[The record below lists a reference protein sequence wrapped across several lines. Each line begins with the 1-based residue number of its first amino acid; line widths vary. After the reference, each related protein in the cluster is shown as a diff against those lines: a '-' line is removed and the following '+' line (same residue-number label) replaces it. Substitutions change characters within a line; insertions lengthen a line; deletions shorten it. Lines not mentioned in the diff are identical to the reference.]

1 MPDNDWIKNCA
12 KKAAFIAYTVLG
24 LDCPYSIALINDPT
38 LTVDGQL
45 ETKKNIIQINLA
57 TLKPFSPDT
66 IVGQCEEMS
75 EEDRRVDEDY
85 QYMLK
90 VCSVVFHEMRHLY
103 QKMAVQAYTINK
115 RLGGRMAPQP
125 ESDKKCELWLKEM
138 QSVVMDDGVQDI
150 EADANDFAYYLSN
163 RYPIQLP
170 MLQTNRRLGAFKR
183 KYDKVE
189 IPEV

>member
-1 MPDNDWIKNCA
+1 MLDNARIENCA
-12 KKAAFIAYTVLG
+12 EKAAYIAYTILG

-38 LTVDGQL
+38 LTIDGQL
-45 ETKKNIIQINLA
+45 DTQENVIQLNLA
-57 TLKPFSPDT
+57 ILKPFPPDT
-66 IVGQCEEMS
+66 MIGPCEEMS
-75 EEDRRVDEDY
+75 AEDRQIDEDY
-85 QYMLK
+85 RHMLK

-103 QKMAVQAYTINK
+103 QKAAVQAYMIN
-115 RLGGRMAPQP
+115 RRFGARMAPQP

-138 QSVVMDDGVQDI
+138 QIDVVGDGEQDI

-170 MLQTNRRLGAFKR
+170 MLQTSRRLGAFKR